1 MPSYAVP
8 LSSAF
13 FAFAIIAFIG
23 TVPWTIYQ
31 YRKHG
36 YFSFWRNL
44 IFFSFIYY
52 CLTAF
57 FLVSLPLPK
66 ERNNTLEFKDHVFTQ
81 LKPFN
86 MINNFQQVKGF
97 NPSSPKTYL
106 TLFKSFT
113 FLEVFFNI
121 ALLFPLGVYLRF
133 FFKKASKWY
142 LALLLTFSMTLFFEV
157 SQLTAL
163 FGYYAY
169 PYRLFDVD
177 DLLMNTLGGMIG
189 FFTAP
194 ILLFLIPS
202 REQIEQ
208 KDILYNHNKIASYG
222 AQLIEIFVSMM
233 IARFIGSLFSGL
245 LFHGEHLFIFN
256 TVSVFFFIVIL
267 PRIWKGQTLGGKL
280 VKIKIM
286 LPSSL
291 PLLRLS
297 HRFILIYTPS
307 VLSQFS
313 LIAST
318 KEFTNPYALA
328 LQIGLFLLTFFVW
341 GIFWLFILRDWFK
354 KRGEVFFNRFSS
366 IDFIRDTPNKKA
378 DH

>member
-1 MPSYAVP
+1 MPSYALP
-8 LSSAF
+8 LSTAF
-13 FAFAIIAFIG
+13 FAFAFIAFIG

-66 ERNNTLEFKDHVFTQ
+66 DRNNTLAFKDHVFTQ
-81 LKPFN
+81 LTPFN
-86 MINNFQQVKGF
+86 MIHNFKQVPGF
-97 NPSSPKTYL
+97 DPGNIKTYL
-106 TLFKSFT
+106 SLIKSFT

-121 ALLFPLGVYLRF
+121 ALLFPLGIYLRF

-142 LALLLTFSMTLFFEV
+142 LALILTFSVTLFFEV

-163 FGYYAY
+163 FGYYAH

-177 DLLMNTLGGMIG
+177 DLLMNTLGGMLG

-202 REQIEQ
+202 RDQIKQ
-208 KDILYNHNKIASYG
+208 KDTLYNHNQLASYG
-222 AQLIEIFVSMM
+222 AQLIEVFVSMM
-233 IARFIGSLFSGL
+233 IARFIGSLLSGL
-245 LFHGEHLFIFN
+245 FFHGNYLFIFN
-256 TVSVFFFIVIL
+256 TISVFLFIVIL
-267 PRIWKGQTLGGKL
+267 PLIRNGQTVGGKV
-280 VKIKIM
+280 VKIKII
-286 LPSSL
+286 LPTSKPFIHL
-291 PLLRLS
+291 T
-297 HRFILIYTPS
+297 HRFVLIYTPS
-307 VLSQFS
+307 FLSYLTMISNSKQS
-313 LIAST
+313 I
-318 KEFTNPYALA
+318 NPYALA

-354 KRGEVFFNRFSS
+354 KRGTVFFNRFSS
-366 IDFIRDTPNKKA
+366 IAFIRDNKPKKA
-378 DH
+378 DY